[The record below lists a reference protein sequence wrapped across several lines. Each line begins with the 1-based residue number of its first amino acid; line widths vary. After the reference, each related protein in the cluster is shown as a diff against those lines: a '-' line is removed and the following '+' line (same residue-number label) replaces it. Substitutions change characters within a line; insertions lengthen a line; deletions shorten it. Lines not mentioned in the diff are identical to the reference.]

1 MGNVTP
7 SPIQNDQALY
17 QVLFG
22 TEATPGA
29 GATKTGRL
37 YGEFMAD
44 SKRSV
49 IRKPQMRRAY
59 GGLLNPR
66 RGPWEHSAKYTEDLT
81 HESFAFLPRYGA
93 VKSPSAVSDG
103 NGTPL
108 YSRSYKPSNLAVDT
122 MSVEH
127 GDDGIPFVT
136 DGVRWQDFT
145 IEHSADDADGSWKFS
160 ANALVTDNQLKALAD
175 YVTTSLGSTTLINVS
190 SGGWTTNAL
199 VGQYVRMT
207 SGTAGNIDEIRR
219 ILSNTATAITLESAL
234 PAAVASGDGFTLSA
248 AYTPSIADRAE
259 EYIANPGTKLFMADT
274 YAGINAAAEI
284 KDRMIGFS
292 VQHTNNFVPKRFS
305 NNTDSV
311 SAKSGRGFREV
322 ILTLRMEFDDWKDR
336 RNFEQGFPNQV
347 AIRLEQSAAKLT
359 NASPATYQNA
369 QINIPAAA
377 IDAHD
382 PNQRRSSNRI
392 AVLQYVCFQ
401 DASFG
406 AEIEYLSK
414 SRLATLP

>member
-1 MGNVTP
+1 MR
-7 SPIQNDQALY
+7 ALGRRGGIAKANARKAA
-17 QVLFG
+17 Q
-22 TEATPGA
+22 
-29 GATKTGRL
+29 ATKA
-37 YGEFMAD
+37 E
-44 SKRSV
+44 
-49 IRKPQMRRAY
+49 
-59 GGLLNPR
+59 
-66 RGPWEHSAKYTEDLT
+66 
-81 HESFAFLPRYGA
+81 
-93 VKSPSAVSDG
+93 
-103 NGTPL
+103 TP
-108 YSRSYKPSNLAVDT
+108 AVDT

-145 IEHSADDADGSWKFS
+145 IEHTADDTDGSWKFS
-160 ANALVTDNQLKALAD
+160 ANAMVTDNQLKALVD
-175 YVTTSLGSTTLINVS
+175 YTVTSIGSS
-190 SGGWTTNAL
+190 SVLTVAAAGWTINAL
-199 VGQYVRMT
+199 VGQYVRIN
-207 SGTAGNIDEIRR
+207 SGTAANIDEIRR
-219 ILSNTATAITLESAL
+219 ILSNTATAITLETAL
-234 PAAVASGDGFTLSA
+234 PAATAVSDTFTLSA

-259 EYIANPGTKLFMADT
+259 EYIANPGTKLFMAST

-284 KDRMIGFS
+284 KDKMIGFS

-322 ILTLRMEFDDWKDR
+322 IVTLRLEFDDWKDR
-336 RNFEQGFPNQV
+336 RNFEQSFPSQV
-347 AIRLEQSAAKLT
+347 AIRFEQTAAQLT
-359 NASPATYQNA
+359 NVSPATNQNA

-401 DASFG
+401 DSGFG

>member
-1 MGNVTP
+1 VGNVTP

-22 TEATPGA
+22 TEVTPGA

-44 SKRSV
+44 SKRAV
-49 IRKPQMRRAY
+49 VRDPQMRRSY
-59 GGLLNPR
+59 DGLVNVR

-81 HESFAFLPRYGA
+81 FESWAFLLRYGA

-103 NGTPL
+103 NGVPL
-108 YSRSYKPSNLAVDT
+108 YSRSYKPSSLGVDT
-122 MSVEH
+122 MSAEH

-136 DGVRWQDFT
+136 DGVRWDGFT
-145 IEHSADDADGSWKFS
+145 IEHSADEAKGAWKFS
-160 ANALVTDNQLKALAD
+160 ADAMVTDNQLKALTD
-175 YVTTSLGSTTLINVS
+175 YTTTSAGSTTLINVS
-190 SGGWTTNAL
+190 GGGWAVNGL
-199 VGQYVRMT
+199 VGQYVRMNT
-207 SGTAGNIDEIRR
+207 GTAGNIDEIRR
-219 ILSNTATAITLESAL
+219 ILSNTATAITLETAL
-234 PAAVASGDGFTLSA
+234 PVATASGDTFALSA

-259 EYIANPGTKLFMADT
+259 EYIANPGTKLYMASA
-274 YAGINAAAEI
+274 YAGIGAAAEI

-292 VQHTNNFVPKRFS
+292 LQQSNRFIPKRFS
-305 NNTDSV
+305 NNTDGV
-311 SAKSGRGFREV
+311 SAKSGRGFREL
-322 ILTLRMEFDDWKDR
+322 ILTLRMEFDDWNDR
-336 RNFEQGFPNQV
+336 RNFEQSFPNQV
-347 AIRLEQSAAKLT
+347 ALRLEQTAAKVT
-359 NASPATYQNA
+359 NSSPATYQNA

-377 IDAHD
+377 IDSHD

-401 DASFG
+401 DSGFG